1 MRTMHAL
8 MLVTLLASIDAA
20 GARRAFTELEA
31 MCAADGGKLWGRSLC
46 GPAVFADPRT
56 REAVRNDGSTT
67 TVPDSIGIA
76 NTGVDW
82 DGQRWTMVMWPLP
95 QGVISRRAL
104 LAHESFHR
112 IQQDLGL
119 PANNPSNAH
128 LDTADGRALLRLE
141 WRALA
146 RALATGDKSAVEDAL
161 AFRAQRRALAPGAAE
176 EERLLELNEGLA
188 EHTGYALAVPYV
200 RERIAPLVRK
210 LANAEKNE
218 TFARSFAYA
227 TGPAWGTLLEL
238 KDPRWTRKVK
248 AGDDLGELARRAW
261 GIGAGGAV
269 AAPAAGRYG
278 AEALHVEEQ
287 ARAVKKRELA
297 ARLRARFVDGPVLV
311 IPLRQMQFTFNPNDV
326 QPLAGHGTVYPS
338 LEVRDVWGKIV
349 VTGGALMSSDYQR
362 LTVPASGDGYMLTLS
377 DGWKVVAGAREGDK
391 TLSQ

>member
-1 MRTMHAL
+1 MHAL

-95 QGVISRRAL
+95 QGVIPRRAL

-161 AFRAQRRALAPGAAE
+161 AFRAQRRTLSPGAAE

-248 AGDDLGELARRAW
+248 AGDDLSELVRKAW
-261 GIGAGGAV
+261 GIGAGGA
-269 AAPAAGRYG
+269 AAASAAGHYG
-278 AEALHVEEQ
+278 AEALHAEEQ

-311 IPLRQMQFTFNPNDV
+311 IPLRQMQFTFDPNDV
-326 QPLAGHGTVYPS
+326 QPLEGHGTVYSS

-362 LTVPASGDGYMLTLS
+362 LTVPASGDGYTLTLN